1 MKGLVALLVVWFG
14 AIGGGLLLNGHEQ
27 RLANFLTAATA
38 KAGGAG
44 GTGGT
49 ITKIAGTAT
58 AGAGGASITIK
69 MKDFSFDP
77 NTITAP
83 AGKLTLT
90 LQNWGRYT
98 HDFRIHTLD
107 GTGELATAGRVGAGF
122 AHTMTVTLTPGTY
135 SIDCSVS
142 NHAKRG
148 MTGTI
153 TVAG

>member
-14 AIGGGLLLNGHEQ
+14 AIGGGFLLNGHEQ
-27 RLANFLTAATA
+27 RVANFLTAANA
-38 KAGGAG
+38 Q

-58 AGAGGASITIK
+58 AGADGASLILK

-83 AGKLTLT
+83 AGKLTVH
-90 LQNWGRYT
+90 LQNYGRYT

-107 GTGELATAGRVGAGF
+107 GSGELASAGRVGAGF
-122 AHTMTVTLTPGTY
+122 AHDLTVTLTPGTY
-135 SIDCSVS
+135 NIDCSVS

-153 TVAG
+153 TVT